1 MILAAGAA
9 LLLLTG
15 LIMFQD
21 VRRQNMVNSKRFAE
35 QYERVIQQLRGNMD
49 SVQKKMRRNEVMT
62 SVVVEVSREPTPG
75 MKVAE
80 KNRAFVLQGISWS
93 ADRPLVMIDDKLYKA
108 GDSIGGYTIQ
118 QISPQA
124 IILRDAD
131 GAQQKITLIKEVRP

>member
-1 MILAAGAA
+1 
-9 LLLLTG
+9 
-15 LIMFQD
+15 
-21 VRRQNMVNSKRFAE
+21 
-35 QYERVIQQLRGNMD
+35 
-49 SVQKKMRRNEVMT
+49 MT

-75 MKVAE
+75 LKVAE

-93 ADRPLVMIDDKLYKA
+93 ADRPLVMIDDKLYKE

-131 GAQQKITLIKEVRP
+131 GAQQEITLIKEARP